1 MRGER
6 LGRRDS
12 RETYRTK
19 EWPGG
24 ENGSVYPVG
33 AMMGEDP
40 MLFPMGAP
48 RHPLHQ
54 QVHPQLGGMRE
65 YEQDNKTKRA
75 FPRGMPPAPPP
86 DPVNITDL
94 YSASGRGLT
103 CYLSSWTQT
112 TPAALNAQRWNDI
125 TENSTTVIKDSEQY
139 CRFWLVCSSSFVL
152 VIVRA
157 PSGE

>member
-94 YSASGRGLT
+94 YSASGARADMLFELMDTDHSGSIERAEMER
-103 CYLSSWTQT
+103 YYRK
-112 TPAALNAQRWNDI
+112 LNNRHQG
-125 TENSTTVIKDSEQY
+125 
-139 CRFWLVCSSSFVL
+139 F
-152 VIVRA
+152 
-157 PSGE
+157 